1 MQFSRY
7 DVCIFRC
14 NDHLKSW
21 ASCGSFPDNLYKK
34 SGILLCSHIVTN
46 VVFSADHV
54 LTVVFGM
61 GTGVTH
67 DRIDTGQIILFLM
80 FFNSLFCY
88 LYLLNQKPIN
98 TQTLTF
104 SLERRWSSRT
114 FRYGYL
120 VTTSPQL
127 SVLPSAASFLGSLTS
142 GITNSHGVTGG
153 VYKTRERIHRGI
165 LIRDY

>member
-21 ASCGSFPDNLYKK
+21 ASCGSFPNNLYKK

-46 VVFSADHV
+46 VVFSAGHV

-67 DRIDTGQIILFLM
+67 DRIDTGQIIFLM
-80 FFNSLFCY
+80 FFTVSCFT
-88 LYLLNQKPIN
+88 LYQKPIN

-104 SLERRWSSRT
+104 LLERRWSSRT